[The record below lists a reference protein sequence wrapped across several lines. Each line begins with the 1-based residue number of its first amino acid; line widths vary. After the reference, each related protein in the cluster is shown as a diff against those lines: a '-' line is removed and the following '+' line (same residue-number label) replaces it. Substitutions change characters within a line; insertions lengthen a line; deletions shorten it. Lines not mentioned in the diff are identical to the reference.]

1 MDFKNSIDYHRL
13 NQAVNPISVTL
24 SDIECL
30 LGQVHM
36 ASDISYVLIDL
47 ANIFF
52 PILFR
57 KLHEKQFVFM
67 GN

>member
-24 SDIECL
+24 SDRECL

-52 PILFR
+52 SYLIQ
-57 KLHEKQFVFM
+57 KIA
-67 GN
+67 